1 MDLTIDVN
9 HVPWTHIGGTDGGIT
24 VRHADGTVLSAL
36 EYQAVPDMFDSSPA
50 PSSRGR
56 SLFGPCENLMGA

>member
-36 EYQAVPDMFDSSPA
+36 EYQAFLDMFDLPGA
-50 PSSRGR
+50 VEFAAG
-56 SLFGPCENLMGA
+56 SLFGPCEKLMGA